1 MILIIVINIMLVWIL
16 WIKNVEILECYWERF
31 DDLIDGVIFV
41 KKKVNVCKMVE
52 LYDIFILK

>member
-52 LYDIFILK
+52 LYDIYILK